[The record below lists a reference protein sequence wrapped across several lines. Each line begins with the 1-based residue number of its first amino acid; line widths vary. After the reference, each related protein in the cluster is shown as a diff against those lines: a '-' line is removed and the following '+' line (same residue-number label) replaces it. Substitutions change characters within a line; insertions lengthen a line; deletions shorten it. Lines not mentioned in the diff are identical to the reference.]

1 MPALS
6 PWLDQEGGLHLKYI
20 NAKTLLPE
28 ALVEEL
34 QNYIQA
40 GYIYVPAKEE
50 QHRSWWEVS
59 GYRKELEKRNKTI
72 RTEYRKG
79 FSMEELALRYCL
91 STSAVRK
98 IIYHKWN
105 GPPQEKHQNA
115 AVFLYKTLRCHSVD
129 CERTAPPGKIS
140 LSCRPSEADKLISI
154 SPVFYCGKSFP

>member
-50 QHRSWWEVS
+50 QHRSWGEVS

-79 FSMEELALRYCL
+79 FSVEELALRYCL

-98 IIYHKWN
+98 IIYHK
-105 GPPQEKHQNA
+105 
-115 AVFLYKTLRCHSVD
+115 
-129 CERTAPPGKIS
+129 
-140 LSCRPSEADKLISI
+140 
-154 SPVFYCGKSFP
+154 